1 MPLTRRCSRVIVCL
15 SLSSSALVAAP
26 VLAQQELEEIV
37 VTARLRSESYATAPA
52 AIKAFTAGE
61 IQAAGIDRVHDF
73 VQLTPNMT
81 VVQTQNP
88 GNTFI
93 TIRGIS
99 QARNSDMPVAVV
111 VDGVLMTNPAE
122 FNQELNDI
130 QQIEVLKGPQGALYG
145 RNAIGGAINI
155 VTKQATDQFEA
166 KIRAGF
172 DSGPGYLTQG
182 AISGPIGDKWKYRV
196 ALSASDTD
204 GYIENT
210 ALNQKADPYKDMS
223 GRLRFTWDATDK
235 VTGDFRYSA
244 SHIDTTALYFV
255 INDNNNFPSSATGVD
270 IPANG
275 VNNPNYTGVPIRVNN
290 PGEGIKNADQ
300 VSMKWDIKGGRGTF
314 TSITSYDALDEIL
327 TGDAYDFRPPPQ
339 SFNALIGPFIQP
351 TTCTP
356 NVPGTTFYP
365 CANVPLADQQQ
376 ATITD
381 WNQSQYLN
389 VRTTSQ
395 EFRYSSD
402 MGDKFQWLAGVYL
415 LDTTRYIST
424 GNMVDTGSGVSR
436 VYRAPRTADGN
447 PADFTIANP
456 QWTYLADSQDN
467 FAWAAFGS
475 LTWNFTNE
483 WDATFSARYDED
495 TRKQTTETPPSF
507 IPAVLAADLVTGQVR
522 EKTWDAMQPKVTV
535 RWRPTDRV
543 TLYGDVSRGFRSGGF
558 NQSGVALAGVA
569 GVKDTFDQQ
578 IADTIEVGV
587 KTQLNNNRIQLNA
600 AVFDTDL
607 DGAYYFI
614 FLVTSSTQNLGSL
627 DKSHY
632 SGVEIELNAL
642 LTDNWDVNFA
652 YATTDSKIK
661 SDAELPQSVGTKV
674 PLVPDYTLNLGTSW
688 TKPLN
693 RKSGTSVVIR
703 GDYRRVG
710 TTFWGPG
717 STFVPPPLPWDE
729 IPRDPYDVLDV
740 RAGLQ
745 GKDWELVFWS
755 KNVLDEKYNDE
766 FSFPFVWKALP
777 ERFGIQYTKSF

>member
-1 MPLTRRCSRVIVCL
+1 MSTGRRSRTIALISLCL
-15 SLSSSALVAAP
+15 SLLIAVPAI
-26 VLAQQELEEIV
+26 AQQELEEIV
-37 VTARLRSESYATAPA
+37 VTARLRSEAYEKAPA

-111 VDGVLMTNPAE
+111 VDGVLMTNPAQ

-155 VTKQATDQFEA
+155 VTKPATDQLEA
-166 KIRAGF
+166 KLRVGF
-172 DSGPGYLTQG
+172 DSGPGYMTQG
-182 AISGPIGDKWKYRV
+182 AVGGPIGDKWKYRA
-196 ALSASDTD
+196 ALSYTDTD
-204 GYIENT
+204 GYLDNT
-210 ALNQKADPYKDMS
+210 YLNQKADPYKDFS
-223 GRLRFTWDATDK
+223 GRLRFTWDASDN

-244 SHIDTTALYFV
+244 SHIDTTAVYFV
-255 INDNNNFPSSATGVD
+255 INSNNGQPSSATGVT
-270 IPANG
+270 IPAGAEND
-275 VNNPNYTGVPIRVNN
+275 PNYTGVPIRVNN

-300 VSMKWDIKGGRGTF
+300 VSMKFDIKGSRGTF

-327 TGDAYDFRPPPQ
+327 TGDAFDFRPPLQ
-339 SFNALIGPFIQP
+339 SYLTLNFGL
-351 TTCTP
+351 
-356 NVPGTTFYP
+356 
-365 CANVPLADQQQ
+365 LDQ
-376 ATITD
+376 
-381 WNQSQYLN
+381 NQSQYLN

-402 MGDKFQWLAGVYL
+402 MNGKVSWLGGVYL

-424 GNMVDTGSGVSR
+424 GNLFDTGDGVNR
-436 VYRAPRTADGN
+436 VYREPRTTTGFCC
-447 PADFTIANP
+447 DFSIPNP
-456 QWTYLADSQDN
+456 QYTFLADSQDN

-475 LTWNFTNE
+475 LTYNFSSE

-495 TRKQTTETPPSF
+495 TRKQTTETPPGF
-507 IPAVLAADLVTGQVR
+507 IPPVLAGDLVTGQVR
-522 EKTWDAMQPKVTV
+522 KKTWDAWQPKVTL
-535 RWRPTDRV
+535 RWRPTDHV

-558 NQSGVALAGVA
+558 NQSGVAAAGVA

-587 KTQLNNNRIQLNA
+587 KTQLNNNRLSLNA

-614 FLVTSSTQNLGSL
+614 FIFASSTQNLGSI

-632 SGVEIELNAL
+632 KGVEFELNAL
-642 LTDNWDVNFA
+642 LTDNWNLNFA
-652 YATTDSKIK
+652 YATTDSNIK
-661 SDAELPQSVGTKV
+661 ADAEIPHIVGQKI
-674 PLVPDYTLNLGTSW
+674 PLVPDYTINLGTSW

-693 RKSGTSVVIR
+693 RKSGAKFVVR
-703 GDYRRVG
+703 GDWRRVG
-710 TTFWGPG
+710 DTFWGPG
-717 STFVPPPLPWDE
+717 NPFVAPIPWDE
-729 IPRDPYDVLDV
+729 IPRHPYDVLDL

-745 GKDWELVFWS
+745 GKDWELTFWA
-755 KNVLDEKYNDE
+755 KNALDEKYNDE
-766 FSFPFVWKALP
+766 FSYPYVWKALP
-777 ERFGIQYTKSF
+777 QRYGIQYTKSF

>member
-1 MPLTRRCSRVIVCL
+1 MVVRIPLFL
-15 SLSSSALVAAP
+15 SPLIALPA
-26 VLAQQELEEIV
+26 LAQQELEEIV
-37 VTARLRSESYATAPA
+37 VTARLRTENYATTPA

-111 VDGVLMTNPAE
+111 VDGVLMTNPAA

-155 VTKQATDQFEA
+155 VTKPATDKFEA

-172 DSGPGYLTQG
+172 DSGPGYLAQG
-182 AISGPIGDKWKYRV
+182 AVSGPISDKWKYRA
-196 ALSASDTD
+196 ALSYSDTD
-204 GYIENT
+204 GFIENT
-210 ALNQKADPYKDMS
+210 YLNQKADPYKDFS
-223 GRLRFTWDATDK
+223 GRLRFTWEPSDK

-255 INDNNNFPSSATGVD
+255 INDAWARYGIPASATGVNVP
-270 IPANG
+270 PAD

-300 VSMKWDIKGGRGTF
+300 VSMKWDIKGAGGTF

-339 SFNALIGPFIQP
+339 SFNELVLGPIFIAP
-351 TTCTP
+351 VAGFLPP
-356 NVPGTTFYP
+356 NWVRAY
-365 CANVPLADQQQ
+365 N
-376 ATITD
+376 TD

-395 EFRYSSD
+395 EFRYASD
-402 MGDKFQWLAGVYL
+402 PSDKLSWIAGTYL
-415 LDTTRYIST
+415 LQTNRYIST
-424 GNMVDTGSGVSR
+424 GNMVDTGDGVNR
-436 VYRAPRTADGN
+436 VYRTPRTTTGL
-447 PADFTIANP
+447 PADFSIPNP
-456 QWTYLADSQDN
+456 QWTFLADSQDN

-475 LTWNFTNE
+475 LTYNFSDK
-483 WDATFSARYDED
+483 WDATFSARYDSD
-495 TRKQTTETPPSF
+495 KRKQTTETPPGF
-507 IPAVLAADLVTGQVR
+507 IPLALAGDLVTGQVR
-522 EKTWDAMQPKVTV
+522 EKTWDAWQPKATL
-535 RWRPTDRV
+535 RWRPTDNV
-543 TLYGDVSRGFRSGGF
+543 TFYGDVSRGFRSGGF

-578 IADTIEVGV
+578 IADTIEVGI
-587 KTQLNNNRIQLNA
+587 KTQLNNNRLSMNA
-600 AVFDTDL
+600 ALFSTDL

-614 FLVTSSTQNLGSL
+614 FLVESSTQNLGSI

-632 SGVEIELNAL
+632 EGVEFELNAL
-642 LTDNWDVNFA
+642 LTDNWNVNFA
-652 YATTDSKIK
+652 YATTDSNIK
-661 SDAELPQSVGTKV
+661 ADAEVPQAVGTKV
-674 PLVPDYTLNLGTSW
+674 PLVPQYTMNVGTSW

-693 RKSGTSVVIR
+693 RKSGVKLVLR
-703 GDYRRVG
+703 GDWRRVG
-710 TTFWGPG
+710 ETFWGPG
-717 STFVPPPLPWDE
+717 TVPAAGSGLPLPWDE
-729 IPRDPYDVLDV
+729 IPRNPYDVLDV

-745 GKDWELVFWS
+745 GKDWELTVWG

-766 FSFPFVWKALP
+766 FSNPFVWKAQP
-777 ERFGIQYTKSF
+777 EKWGITYTKTF

>member
-1 MPLTRRCSRVIVCL
+1 MKPRSCSRTIARIPLFL
-15 SLSSSALVAAP
+15 SPLIAFPA
-26 VLAQQELEEIV
+26 LAQQELEEIV
-37 VTARLRSESYATAPA
+37 VTARLRTENYATTPA

-155 VTKQATDQFEA
+155 VTKPATDKFEA

-172 DSGPGYLTQG
+172 DDGPGYLAQG
-182 AISGPIGDKWKYRV
+182 AVSGPMGDKWKYRA
-196 ALSASDTD
+196 ALSYSDTD
-204 GYIENT
+204 GFLDNT
-210 ALNQKADPYKDMS
+210 ALNQKADPYKDFS
-223 GRLRFTWDATDK
+223 GRLRFTWDPSDK
-235 VTGDFRYSA
+235 VSGDFRYSA

-255 INDNNNFPSSATGVD
+255 INNDYGLGPGLTGV
-270 IPANG
+270 NVSG
-275 VNNPNYTGVPIRVNN
+275 NQYNNPNYTGVPIRVNN

-300 VSMKWDIKGGRGTF
+300 LSMKWDIKTDRGTF

-327 TGDAYDFRPPPQ
+327 TGDAFDFRPPPQ
-339 SFNALIGPFIQP
+339 SFNVLIGPFIAP
-351 TTCTP
+351 TSCA
-356 NVPGTTFYP
+356 VAFYS
-365 CANVPLADQQQ
+365 CATVPLVDQQR
-376 ATITD
+376 ATVTD

-395 EFRYSSD
+395 EFRYASNTQ
-402 MGDKFQWLAGVYL
+402 GKFNWLTGIYL

-424 GNMVDTGSGVSR
+424 GNMVDTGTGVSR
-436 VYRAPRTADGN
+436 VYRTPRTSDGN
-447 PADFTIANP
+447 PGDFTISNP
-456 QWTYLADSQDN
+456 QWTYLADGQEN

-475 LTWNFTNE
+475 VSWNFSDQ

-495 TRKQTTETPPSF
+495 TREQTTITPPSF
-507 IPAVLAADLVTGQVR
+507 IPASLAGDLVSGQKR
-522 EKTWDAMQPKVTV
+522 KKTWDAMQPKVTV
-535 RWRPTDRV
+535 RWRPTDKV

-569 GVKDTFDQQ
+569 GVKDTFDEQT
-578 IADTIEVGV
+578 ADTVEVGI
-587 KTQLNNNRIQLNA
+587 KTQLNNNRISLNA
-600 AVFDTDL
+600 ALFDTDL
-607 DGAYYFI
+607 KGAYYFI
-614 FLVTSSTQNLGSL
+614 FLVQSSTQNLGSI

-632 SGVEIELNAL
+632 KGVEVELNAL
-642 LTDNWDVNFA
+642 LTNNWSLNA
-652 YATTDSKIK
+652 SYATTDSTINA
-661 SDAELPQSVGTKV
+661 DAEVPNIVGTKV
-674 PLVPDYTLNLGTSW
+674 PLVPQYTANVGTTW

-693 RKSGTSVVIR
+693 RKSGASFMIR

-710 TTFWGPG
+710 KTFWGPG
-717 STFVPPPLPWDE
+717 DVTITPLPWDQ
-729 IPRDPYDVLDV
+729 IPRDTYNVLDI
-740 RAGLQ
+740 RTGIQ
-745 GKDWELVFWS
+745 GKDWELVLWG
-755 KNVLDEKYNDE
+755 KNVQNEKYNDE
-766 FSFPFVWKALP
+766 FSYPFVWKAQP
-777 ERFGIQYTKSF
+777 AKWGVTYTKSF